1 MNLRNYRSS
10 VYKISE
16 LLEVSRIPILLW
28 IVLVYSGA
36 ILLQSISNPLFIQ
49 TILFTFIIA
58 IHISLYWKCELLIRS
73 YRWVYFFF
81 QGSLIII
88 SSFLIPNGSP
98 VILIGLLPIL
108 IAQSIPIFQNI
119 FKVFIGF
126 IILYSLYCV
135 TIGIIYGIEEL
146 PIFIPILFIILTIV
160 IFYSVTYNRQVNARV
175 RMEYYIQELEEA
187 HQKVEELTLSNER
200 QRIARDLHD
209 TLAQGVAGLIMQL
222 EAIEAHARNG
232 NTKRSQEIIKL
243 SMQQARDT
251 LKNAR
256 KAIDDLRT
264 KELEDIDFYRACVEK
279 LVIFS
284 KTNPIKVEYEI
295 EPIQNLSG
303 LKKEHSLYI
312 LSECLTNVSKHSKAK
327 KVKVTIH
334 KEQDFFLLIEVAD
347 DGVGFPAHL
356 VGKYIGK
363 YGLLGLKERARII
376 NGSLDIISNH
386 EAGTTISVRIPI

>member
-1 MNLRNYRSS
+1 MNIKNYRSS
-10 VYKISE
+10 VYKITE
-16 LLEVSRIPILLW
+16 LLEVSRVPILLW
-28 IVLVYSGA
+28 IILVYSGA
-36 ILLQSISNPLFIQ
+36 ILLQFISKPLIIQ
-49 TILFTFIIA
+49 TIVFTFIIA
-58 IHISLYWKCELLIRS
+58 VHISLYWKCDLLIGN

-81 QGSLIII
+81 QGILIII
-88 SSFLIPNGSP
+88 SSFLIPSGSP

-108 IAQSIPIFQNI
+108 IAQSITIFQNN
-119 FKVFIGF
+119 FKVFIVF
-126 IILYSLYCV
+126 IILYSSYCV
-135 TIGIIYGIEEL
+135 TIGITYGIEEL

-175 RMEYYIQELEEA
+175 RMEYYLQELEEA
-187 HQKVEELTLSNER
+187 HQKVEELTLLNER
-200 QRIARDLHD
+200 QRMARDLHD

-327 KVKVTIH
+327 KVKVTIS
-334 KEQDFFLLIEVAD
+334 KEQNFLFMEVED
-347 DGVGFPAHL
+347 DGVGFPAHQ

-376 NGSLDIISNH
+376 NGSLDIISSH
-386 EAGTTISVRIPI
+386 DTGTSISVRIPI

>member
-1 MNLRNYRSS
+1 MYIKNYQSS
-10 VYKISE
+10 VYKITE
-16 LLEVSRIPILLW
+16 LLEVSRVPILLW
-28 IVLVYSGA
+28 ILLVYSGA
-36 ILLQSISNPLFIQ
+36 ILLQFISKPLIIQ
-49 TILFTFIIA
+49 TMVFTFIIA
-58 IHISLYWKCELLIRS
+58 VHISLYWKCDLLIGR

-88 SSFLIPNGSP
+88 SSFLVPSGSP

-108 IAQSIPIFQNI
+108 IAQSIPIFQNN
-119 FKVFIGF
+119 FKVFIVF

-135 TIGIIYGIEEL
+135 TIGITYGMEEL

-175 RMEYYIQELEEA
+175 RMEYYLQELEEA

-200 QRIARDLHD
+200 QRMARDLHD

-222 EAIEAHARNG
+222 EAIEAHIRNG
-232 NTKRSQEIIKL
+232 NTERSQEIIRL
-243 SMQQARDT
+243 SMQQARET
-251 LKNAR
+251 LKDAR

-264 KELEDIDFYRACVEK
+264 KESKDIDFYRACIEK
-279 LVIFS
+279 IDIFS
-284 KTNPIKVEYEI
+284 ETNPIKVEYEI

-327 KVKVTIH
+327 KVKVTIN
-334 KEQDFFLLIEVAD
+334 KEQDFLLMEVED
-347 DGVGFPAHL
+347 DGVGFPAHQ

-376 NGSLDIISNH
+376 NGSLDIISSH

>member
-1 MNLRNYRSS
+1 MNIKNYRSS
-10 VYKISE
+10 VYKITE
-16 LLEVSRIPILLW
+16 LLEVSRVPILLW
-28 IVLVYSGA
+28 IILVYSGA
-36 ILLQSISNPLFIQ
+36 ILLQFISKPLIIQ
-49 TILFTFIIA
+49 TIVFTFIIA
-58 IHISLYWKCELLIRS
+58 VHISLYWKCDLLIGN

-81 QGSLIII
+81 QGILIII
-88 SSFLIPNGSP
+88 SSFLIPSGSP

-108 IAQSIPIFQNI
+108 IAQSITIFQNN
-119 FKVFIGF
+119 FKVFIVF
-126 IILYSLYCV
+126 IILYSSYCV
-135 TIGIIYGIEEL
+135 TIGITYGIEEL

-175 RMEYYIQELEEA
+175 RMEYYLQELEEA
-187 HQKVEELTLSNER
+187 HQKVEELTLLNER
-200 QRIARDLHD
+200 QRMARDLHD

-327 KVKVTIH
+327 KVKVTIS
-334 KEQDFFLLIEVAD
+334 KEQNFLLMEVED
-347 DGVGFPAHL
+347 DGVGFPAHQ
-356 VGKYIGK
+356 VGKHIGK

-376 NGSLDIISNH
+376 NGSLDIISSH
-386 EAGTTISVRIPI
+386 DTGTSISVRIPI

>member
-1 MNLRNYRSS
+1 M
-10 VYKISE
+10 
-16 LLEVSRIPILLW
+16 PILLW
-28 IVLVYSGA
+28 IILVYSGA
-36 ILLQSISNPLFIQ
+36 ILLQFISKPLIIQ
-49 TILFTFIIA
+49 TIVFTFIIA
-58 IHISLYWKCELLIRS
+58 VHISLYWKCDLLIGN

-81 QGSLIII
+81 QGILIII
-88 SSFLIPNGSP
+88 SSFLIPSGSP

-108 IAQSIPIFQNI
+108 IAQSITIFQNN
-119 FKVFIGF
+119 FKVFIVF
-126 IILYSLYCV
+126 IILYSSYCV
-135 TIGIIYGIEEL
+135 TIGITYGIEEL

-175 RMEYYIQELEEA
+175 RMEYYLQELEEA
-187 HQKVEELTLSNER
+187 HQKVEELTLLNER
-200 QRIARDLHD
+200 QRMARDLHD

-327 KVKVTIH
+327 KVKVTIS
-334 KEQDFFLLIEVAD
+334 KEQNFLFMEVED
-347 DGVGFPAHL
+347 DGVGFPAHQ

-376 NGSLDIISNH
+376 NGSLDIISSH
-386 EAGTTISVRIPI
+386 DTGTSISVRIPI